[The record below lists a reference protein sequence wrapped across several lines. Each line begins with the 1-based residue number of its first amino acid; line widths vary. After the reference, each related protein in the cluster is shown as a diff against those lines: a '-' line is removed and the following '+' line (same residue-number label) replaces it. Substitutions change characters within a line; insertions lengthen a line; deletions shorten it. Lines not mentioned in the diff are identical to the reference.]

1 MDFDRVLNY
10 DIPLDQSLKEGDM
23 SIFIEKGIGFIEKGR
38 GFIDPD
44 FAYFSD
50 NRYGDL
56 NTAKAK
62 LSTYV
67 SEKLNTEKLKDSYT
81 QGDISAYDLFID
93 ELFGKVLFK
102 FLYKQYNCSYSFPFF
117 HEFLKLADGF
127 EELSSR
133 LSFAYEKLT
142 PRLFLPLFQ
151 TYFKVCEDND
161 DRWLYNINFQREI
174 AKNLMNLDCNNYKED
189 EIYLYCKPYL
199 YTEVPIIWTIEDDKH
214 EPVDYNGSHII
225 CFKNEDYECKVTL
238 GDNTRVR
245 IKVKQNDLIFID
257 KNKGYAMYFLES
269 LPPTPNPQIKDRR
282 RR

>member
-10 DIPLDQSLKEGDM
+10 DIPLAESLNEGDM
-23 SIFIEKGIGFIEKGR
+23 SIIIEKGIEFIEKGR
-38 GFIDPD
+38 GIIDPD
-44 FAYFSD
+44 FACFSD

-81 QGDISAYDLFID
+81 QGDVSAYDLFID

-117 HEFLKLADGF
+117 YEFLNLADGF

-133 LSFAYEKLT
+133 LLFAYQKLS

-161 DRWLYNINFQREI
+161 SRWVYNIDLQREI
-174 AKNLMNLDCNNYKED
+174 AKSLMNLDCNNYSDDK
-189 EIYLYCKPYL
+189 IYLYCKPYE
-199 YTEVPIIWTIEDDKH
+199 YTPPIIWQYEENYERVWGSTDFENSDFTLENENVKCDIVYSSYMSEYHARIE
-214 EPVDYNGSHII
+214 
-225 CFKNEDYECKVTL
+225 
-238 GDNTRVR
+238 
-245 IKVKQNDLIFID
+245 IKKNDLIFTD
-257 KNKGYAMYFLES
+257 KRKGYALYFLES
-269 LPPTPNPQIKDRR
+269 FPNKKK
-282 RR
+282 